1 MENQGDK
8 TLTLACLGHSMLK
21 RPGMWWKI
29 DFGCC
34 KLVAPADMAK
44 MINSYVTAVEYDSS
58 LATQICGVK

>member
-1 MENQGDK
+1 
-8 TLTLACLGHSMLK
+8 MLK